1 MLRLLAKIYGAVI
14 ARRNRLYESGAKE
27 SFTVKPL
34 VVSIGNIEAGGT
46 GKTPATITLAAELN
60 RRGHK
65 VAVVTR
71 GYGGKLKGPL
81 KVEDDHSP
89 AEVGDEALL
98 MARALDLPVIK
109 SPDRVA
115 GANFA
120 AEKYGAEIIVLDD
133 AFQHRRIRRDLD
145 IVLVSKDLKNENLLP
160 AGHLREPLT
169 SLERADFI
177 IHTKDGQGKNRGR
190 LISEAFYDVQG
201 RRLELEVV
209 RDKKILAVCGIG
221 NPASFLDTLRQN
233 AAGIESI
240 TFRDHHRYTARDLKK
255 IHALAEKADFIVTTE
270 KDMVKLDRSRL
281 NDKWLTFRVGM
292 QLSNL
297 EEIIGEIEKIEKDRR
312 IS

>member
-1 MLRLLAKIYGAVI
+1 M
-14 ARRNRLYESGAKE
+14 
-27 SFTVKPL
+27 
-34 VVSIGNIEAGGT
+34 
-46 GKTPATITLAAELN
+46 
-60 RRGHK
+60 
-65 VAVVTR
+65 TR

-177 IHTKDGQGKNRGR
+177 IHPKDGQGKTRGR

-221 NPASFLDTLRQN
+221 NPASFLDTLRQS